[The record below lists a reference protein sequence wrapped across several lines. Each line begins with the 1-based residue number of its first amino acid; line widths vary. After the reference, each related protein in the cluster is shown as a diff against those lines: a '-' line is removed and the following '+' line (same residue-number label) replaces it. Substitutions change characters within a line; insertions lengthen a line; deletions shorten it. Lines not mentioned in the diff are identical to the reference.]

1 MSESVVIIGAGSWGT
16 AIAVMLA
23 GAGKRVT
30 LVARRPALA
39 DELDEMRENRA
50 FLPGVK
56 LPKLITPTS
65 AVPDM
70 HTFDWCFC
78 AVPTQYIRQQFTGVG
93 ADYPPELPVV
103 SLSKGIEQKSLRFP
117 TEILQEATGAV
128 HTLTV
133 SGPSHAEEVARA
145 MPTVVVSAGDEE
157 KAAALAELMSTPA
170 FRVYHN
176 VDRIG
181 VELGGAAKNVVAI
194 AAGTID
200 GLGMGDN
207 LKAALLARGLAE
219 ITRLGLAI
227 GAGERTFSGLSG
239 LGDLFVTCTSPYGRN
254 RAFGERIGRGEAPQE
269 IIDSMEMVVEGYN
282 TAGALLEMAQQAGV
296 EMPICEEVCKVI
308 YEGASPRE
316 AITRLMTRALKAE

>member
-1 MSESVVIIGAGSWGT
+1 
-16 AIAVMLA
+16 MLA

-39 DELDEMRENRA
+39 DELDELRENRA

-70 HTFDWCFC
+70 HAFDWCFC

-117 TEILQEATGAV
+117 TEILQEATGAI

-157 KAAALAELMSTPA
+157 TATALAELMSTPA
-170 FRVYHN
+170 FRVYHS

-282 TAGALLEMAQQAGV
+282 TAGALLEMAQQSGV
-296 EMPICEEVCKVI
+296 EMPICEEVCRVI